1 MLILSNWK
9 TYVTN
14 KDEAKK
20 LLATVKRLATT
31 SKAELVVLPPHPYI
45 GLFHSPRKTKVGL
58 GAQDVSTTI
67 AGAATG
73 EVPAGVLKNLGV
85 TYVLA
90 GHSERRAKG
99 EDNEVVA
106 EKVRRILE
114 QGMTPILCVGEK
126 ERDEDAT
133 YLAFLRE
140 QITSVFD
147 ALDQKERFNVMIA
160 YEPIWAIGKEA
171 QDALHSQELAEM
183 VLYIKKILS
192 KYMPS
197 KQSTKILYGGSA
209 EPDNVRGLVGGSG
222 VDGFLVGHASADP
235 EMFSRLVK
243 ALQ

>member
-209 EPDNVRGLVGGSG
+209 EPDNVRGLAGGSG